1 VPPRSDLS
9 AAASPVPSRA
19 LDLEAPALV
28 GIRRLTALDT
38 VRARI
43 ALAVDLG
50 LLGPGERLP
59 ASEEIARTLGV
70 GEMTVRRAL
79 VSLCRDGVLE
89 RRPGRAGGTLVAE
102 RPARGV
108 VQETAAYAASATAVH
123 RLIDQRVLVECGVA
137 HLAAREAGE
146 EDLARLRGLVE
157 EMDAAEAWT
166 DFHAL
171 DQRFHEAVAAA
182 TGLPVEPYRAL
193 LQELYAYY
201 LPYPISYLRESNDEH
216 RRLVDAL
223 RRRDV
228 AAAVEVARRHVSVLH
243 DSMFMGLLDR
253 PDDGPS

>member
-1 VPPRSDLS
+1 MPPRPET
-9 AAASPVPSRA
+9 AGGATRPVPGRPV
-19 LDLEAPALV
+19 DLEAPALV

-50 LLGPGERLP
+50 LLAPGERLP
-59 ASEEIARTLGV
+59 ANAEIARTLGV

-137 HLAAREAGE
+137 HLAARAADGE
-146 EDLARLRGLVE
+146 SLAQLRSLVE
-157 EMDAAEAWT
+157 ELDAAEAWT

-193 LQELYAYY
+193 LEELYAYY
-201 LPYPISYLRESNDEH
+201 LPYPISYLRASNDEH

-223 RRRDV
+223 ERRDPV
-228 AAAVEVARRHVSVLH
+228 AAVEVARQHVSVLH
-243 DSMFMGLLDR
+243 ESMFVGLLGQE
-253 PDDGPS
+253 DDAP

>member
-1 VPPRSDLS
+1 MPHSPES
-9 AAASPVPSRA
+9 AGAPHPVPGRPV
-19 LDLEAPALV
+19 DLGAPALV

-108 VQETAAYAASATAVH
+108 VQETAAYAASATALH

-137 HLAAREAGE
+137 HLAAREGGGE
-146 EDLARLRGLVE
+146 SLAQLRHLVE

-171 DQRFHEAVAAA
+171 DQRFHETVAAA
-182 TGLPVEPYRAL
+182 TGLPVEPYRAVL
-193 LQELYAYY
+193 EELYAYY
-201 LPYPISYLRESNDEH
+201 LPYPIRYLRGSNDEH

-223 RRRDV
+223 ERRDPV
-228 AAAVEVARRHVSVLH
+228 TAVEVARRHVSVLH
-243 DSMFMGLLDR
+243 ESMFVGLLDQR
-253 PDDGPS
+253 DDGSP

>member
-1 VPPRSDLS
+1 MPPRSEPS
-9 AAASPVPSRA
+9 AAASPVRA
-19 LDLEAPALV
+19 RPVDLGAPALV

-102 RPARGV
+102 HPARGAV
-108 VQETAAYAASATAVH
+108 REIAAYAASATAVH
-123 RLIDQRVLVECGVA
+123 RLIDQRVLIECGVA
-137 HLAAREAGE
+137 HLAAREVGA
-146 EDLARLRGLVE
+146 DSLARLRSLVE
-157 EMDAAEAWT
+157 EMDVAAAWT

-171 DQRFHEAVAAA
+171 DQRFHETVAAA

-193 LQELYAYY
+193 LEELYAYF
-201 LPYPISYLRESNDEH
+201 LPYPIDRLRESNDEH

-223 RRRDV
+223 ERRDPV
-228 AAAVEVARRHVSVLH
+228 AAVEVARQHVSVLH
-243 DSMFMGLLDR
+243 ESMFVGLLDQG
-253 PDDGPS
+253 DDGPS

>member
-1 VPPRSDLS
+1 MPPRSEPS
-9 AAASPVPSRA
+9 AAASPVRA
-19 LDLEAPALV
+19 RPVDLGAPALV

-89 RRPGRAGGTLVAE
+89 RRPGRTGGTLVAP

-108 VQETAAYAASATAVH
+108 VRETAAYTASAAAVH

-137 HLAAREAGE
+137 HLAARAVGG
-146 EDLARLRGLVE
+146 EDLALLRSLVGQ
-157 EMDAAEAWT
+157 MDAAEVWT

-171 DQRFHEAVAAA
+171 DQRFHETVAAA

-193 LQELYAYY
+193 LEELYAYF
-201 LPYPISYLRESNDEH
+201 LPYPISRLRESNDEH

-223 RRRDV
+223 ERRDPV
-228 AAAVEVARRHVSVLH
+228 AAVEVARRHVNVLH
-243 DSMFMGLLDR
+243 ESMFVGLLDR
-253 PDDGPS
+253 PDDGPA